1 MVQFDLDSEE
11 QQLLIEALQSALG
24 DLGMEIADTDRKD
37 FRDALK
43 KRQGT
48 LRKVLETLTQT
59 VEA

>member
-1 MVQFDLDSEE
+1 MVQFDLDTEE
-11 QQLLIEALQSALG
+11 QQFLIEALQSALG